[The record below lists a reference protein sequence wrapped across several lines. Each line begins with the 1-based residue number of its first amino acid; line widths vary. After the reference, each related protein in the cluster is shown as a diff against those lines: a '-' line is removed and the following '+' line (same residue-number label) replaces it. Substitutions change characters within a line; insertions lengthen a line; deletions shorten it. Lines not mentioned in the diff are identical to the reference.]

1 MRAEPIA
8 MRNPY
13 HLQRLHPIFYL
24 TILWLLLLLSSLS
37 AHSQT
42 TNIPGGV
49 VNSYYSVLAVD
60 PIRDGV
66 KLNTVAGLAPQDKV
80 LLIQMKGASINTTSG
95 SAYGYGDTTALN
107 NAGNYE
113 IHTVCAIRNDSAFFV
128 NDVLNNY
135 TIADKV
141 QLVKFGYYVNAN
153 VNGALTANTWNN
165 TSGTGGVIALFV
177 EQNLTLNNIITAD
190 SRGFAGGA
198 SVVSG
203 PICLNT
209 HGNNYYNGNVAAG
222 TTQNGAFK
230 GESIVER
237 PAAESGG
244 KSAPANGGGGGNDH
258 NNSGGGGANLG
269 RGGAGGGNSGN
280 TACKQAWVSEGG
292 KPLSSWGGTK
302 IFFGGGGGAGHKNNV
317 SQSQGGAGGGLIFIH
332 AANIIGNGFLIT
344 SSGGAGGASQ
354 SDGAGGG
361 GGGGTVIMDVASYTG
376 SLTILAEGGPGG
388 QSDDGLNN
396 KLCFGGGGGGGG
408 TVYFS
413 GSTPPIAVSTNGG
426 PLGIEFNRWDATC
439 PAAAVV
445 AGPGLTGVITQNYTY
460 RASSTLAATC
470 TAILPVRLGYFNAN
484 TEGKKV
490 LLQWQILNPDE
501 ASSFVVERMD
511 KNGQW
516 ITIGTLAANNS
527 QTEYKSEDNF
537 PMGGYNNYRI
547 RVNQKNNAILY
558 TVVRRVFVGVTVESF
573 SIFPNPA
580 TDRITLRGNFD
591 ASATVRL
598 IDVSGKIILNTRTG
612 IAAVA
617 EIKLPALASGV
628 YMLHINNGVEKL
640 VIR

>member
-1 MRAEPIA
+1 LRAEPIA
-8 MRNPY
+8 MRNLY
-13 HLQRLHPIFYL
+13 LQRPHPVFYL
-24 TILWLLLLLSSLS
+24 TILWLLLLLPALS

-42 TNIPGGV
+42 TNINGV

-60 PIRDGV
+60 AVRDGV
-66 KLNTVAGLAPQDKV
+66 KLNTVAGLARNDKV
-80 LLIQMKGASINTTSG
+80 LLIQMKGASINT
-95 SAYGYGDTTALN
+95 ANAAGYGDTTALN

-141 QLVKFGYYVNAN
+141 QLVKFGSYVNAN
-153 VNGALTANTWNN
+153 VNGVLTGNTWNN
-165 TSGTGGVIALFV
+165 ATGTGGVIALFV
-177 EQNLTLNNIITAD
+177 ENDLTLNNIITAD

-198 SVVSG
+198 PWVSG
-203 PICLNT
+203 PTCLNT
-209 HGNNYYNGNVAAG
+209 HGSSYYNGNVTPGA
-222 TTQNGAFK
+222 TQNGAFK
-230 GESIVER
+230 GEGIAER
-237 PAAESGG
+237 PASESGG
-244 KSAPANGGGGGNDH
+244 KAAPANGGGGGNDH
-258 NNSGGGGANLG
+258 NNSGAGGANLV

-280 TACKQAWVSEGG
+280 TACKTAWVSEGG

-302 IFFGGGGGAGHKNNV
+302 IFLGGGGGAGHKNNV
-317 SQSQGGAGGGLIFIH
+317 SFSQGGAGGGLIFIH

-344 SSGGAGGASQ
+344 STGGSGGASQ

-408 TVYFS
+408 GVVYFS
-413 GSTPPIAVSTNGG
+413 GATPPIAVSANGG
-426 PLGIEFNRWDATC
+426 ALGIEFNRWDATC
-439 PAAAVV
+439 PAAPVV
-445 AGPGLTGVITQNYTY
+445 AGPGLTGVIVPNYTF

-484 TEGKKV
+484 AEGRKV
-490 LLQWQILNPDE
+490 VLQWQILNPEE
-501 ASSFVVERMD
+501 AASFVVERMD
-511 KNGQW
+511 KYGNW
-516 ITIGTLAANNS
+516 ISLQTIQVNNA
-527 QTEYKSEDNF
+527 QTEYQSEDNY
-537 PMGGYNNYRI
+537 PDAGYNNYRI
-547 RVNQKNNAILY
+547 RVNEKNNAPLY
-558 TVVRRVFVGVTVESF
+558 TVVRRVFIGVTVESF

-580 TDRITLRGNFD
+580 NDRITLRGNFD
-591 ASATVRL
+591 AAATVRL
-598 IDVSGKIILNTRTG
+598 IDVSGKIILNARTG
-612 IAAVA
+612 SANTT
-617 EIKLPALASGV
+617 ELKLPALSAGI